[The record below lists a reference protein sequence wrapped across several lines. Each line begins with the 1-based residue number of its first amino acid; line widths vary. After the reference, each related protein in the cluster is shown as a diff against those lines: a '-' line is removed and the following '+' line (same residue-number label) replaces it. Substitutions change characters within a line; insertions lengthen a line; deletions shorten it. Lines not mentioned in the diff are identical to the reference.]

1 MCRGSCLFE
10 MDPIAHPISIT
21 PCRSNGSSKRSIL
34 WNVRS
39 RVTGGEAVRGSICKV
54 EANCGVIGS
63 IG

>member
-10 MDPIAHPISIT
+10 MDPIAHPIFIT
-21 PCRSNGSSKRSIL
+21 PMSKQWSRKRSIL
-34 WNVRS
+34 WNVRR